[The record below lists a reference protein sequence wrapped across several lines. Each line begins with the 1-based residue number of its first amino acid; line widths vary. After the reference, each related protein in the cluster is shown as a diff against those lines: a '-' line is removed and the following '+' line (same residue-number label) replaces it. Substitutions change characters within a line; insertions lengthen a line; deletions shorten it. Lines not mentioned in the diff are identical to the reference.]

1 MIALTP
7 LTADAFAEF
16 FRALWGYDPFPWQ
29 IAFAAR
35 VCAGEAPDYV
45 TVPTGSGKTACLDAA
60 VFALAVQAS
69 LPPAERTAGRRIF
82 FIVNRRIIVDEAFDR
97 AKNHL
102 VPALV
107 NPSKYLNARE
117 VKKEVDKRMTEAEKA
132 KAIAILQAV
141 AVALR
146 SLSDN
151 DEPLACVQLR
161 GGIYRDRAWVK
172 SITQPMIICSTVDQ
186 AGSRLLF
193 RGYGVSPEARPIH
206 AALVAHDSLLLIDEA
221 HISQPF
227 LQTLAWVHRYRQHA
241 PSGSEPVT
249 LPFTIVRMTATP
261 PKDVA
266 DSAKLD
272 LTDED
277 RKHPVLKKR
286 LTATKLASLVPAPNA
301 KGKNWTD
308 KLASVLEAQAS
319 TIITTHEP
327 RSIAIMVNRV
337 ATARAVETLIKKE
350 HPNAEVQLLLGRM
363 RPLDRDQVTQNLQ
376 AVLKTR
382 NDSQS
387 SGADVPLQIVIST
400 QCLEVGADLDFDAL
414 VTECASIDAL
424 RQRFGRLN
432 RGGRTNI
439 VARAA
444 IVFPEE
450 SAKLEPPD
458 PIYGIAIA
466 RTWKWL
472 EDNSTDNAI
481 DFGLQAMTDAI
492 TAARSTDDNAFLEM
506 LSPRPDA
513 PVLLPAYLDCWAQT
527 NPGPAADPDVAIFLH
542 GPQRDMADVQVCW
555 RSDLPDEENLW
566 ADTVALCP
574 PTALECLPV
583 PLHVMRQWLIE
594 GNDLTDLSGDAPA
607 QTPAEASD
615 YKTPS
620 LRLKVLVWRGME
632 KGQNKSAV
640 LETVRELKP
649 GITLVLRAC
658 DRGWEALGHL
668 PNVGTPANIDRAEEG
683 IATLRR
689 RAIVRIHS
697 TIWPSAGEAT
707 KTLRKWAMQ
716 SEDDE
721 KVCQWRI
728 EEVRDVLIQAAE
740 ELKTKHPALSR
751 RLLHLSK
758 TKQKQLDVELYPRP
772 EGEDQVVG
780 RVLTVHEPYL
790 DDKALSGEG
799 SPDDGPDDP
808 LLESSKEQGL
818 EENTT
823 QVTALAAS
831 YASALGLTS
840 YSEAITQAALLHDV
854 GKADRRFQAMLNASN
869 VAFAMARPKLLAKS
883 ASIPSSSKARQ
894 RLRERVNLPSGFR
907 HEMLSVALAATAPAE
922 SLLPADAS
930 RKALA
935 LHLIASHHGQARP
948 FALVVEDDGL
958 PSVKVTSSSIALCL
972 TSDERSANP
981 AHALDAGFA
990 ERFWQLT
997 RRHGWWG
1004 LALLESVLR
1013 LADQS
1018 ASAHPG
1024 HTPKP

>member
-7 LTADAFAEF
+7 LTVDAFAEF

-29 IAFAAR
+29 VAFAAR
-35 VCAGEAPDYV
+35 VCAGKAPDYV

-97 AKNHL
+97 AENHL

-132 KAIAILQAV
+132 KAIAILRAV

-146 SLSDN
+146 SLGDN

-161 GGIYRDRAWVK
+161 GGIYRDRAWAK

-206 AALVAHDSLLLIDEA
+206 AALVAHDSVLLIDEA

-261 PKDVA
+261 PKDVPE
-266 DSAKLD
+266 SARLD
-272 LTDED
+272 LSAQD
-277 RKHPVLKKR
+277 REHPVLKTR
-286 LTATKLASLVPAPNA
+286 LTAPKVATLVHATNA
-301 KGKNWTD
+301 KGKKWIDN
-308 KLASVLEAQAS
+308 LAEELAKQAAK
-319 TIITTHEP
+319 IITEHKP
-327 RSIAIMVNRV
+327 SSIAIMVNRV
-337 ATARAVETLIKKE
+337 ATARTVTETMTKRYPKATV
-350 HPNAEVQLLLGRM
+350 NLLLGRM
-363 RPLDRDQVTQNLQ
+363 RPLDREQVTKNLQ
-376 AVLKTR
+376 HVLKTGQE
-382 NDSQS
+382 SQLNKAVS
-387 SGADVPLQIVIST
+387 PLQIVVST

-472 EDNSTDNAI
+472 QDNSSDNAI

-492 TAARSTDDNAFLEM
+492 SAARSTDDKASLEM
-506 LSPRPDA
+506 LSPRSDA

-574 PTALECLPV
+574 PTVLECLPV

-594 GNDLTDLSGDAPA
+594 GNNLTDLSGDAPA
-607 QTPAEASD
+607 QTPEEVSS
-615 YKTPS
+615 YKAPS
-620 LRLKVLVWRGME
+620 LQVKALVWRGVE
-632 KGQNKSAV
+632 KDQNKSAV
-640 LETVRELKP
+640 LESVRELRP
-649 GITLVLRAC
+649 GNTFVLRTSDC
-658 DRGWEALGHL
+658 GWEALGHL
-668 PNVGTPANIDRAEEG
+668 PKDVTPTNIDRAEEG

-697 TIWPSAGEAT
+697 TLWPTAGEAT
-707 KTLRKWAMQ
+707 ETLREWAMQ

-721 KVCQWRI
+721 KLCQWRS
-728 EEVRDVLIQAAE
+728 EEVRDMLIQAAE
-740 ELKTKHPALSR
+740 ELKAEHPALSH

-780 RVLTVHEPYL
+780 RVLTVREPYL
-790 DDKALSGEG
+790 DDEALSGEG

-818 EENTT
+818 EEHTT

-831 YASALGLTS
+831 YALALGLTS

-854 GKADRRFQAMLNASN
+854 GKSDRRFQAMLNASN

-883 ASIPSSSKARQ
+883 ASIPYSSKARQ
-894 RLRERVNLPSGFR
+894 RLRERATLPAGFR
-907 HEMLSVALAATAPAE
+907 HEMLSVALASTASSE
-922 SLLPADAS
+922 SLLPADAN

-948 FALVVEDDGL
+948 FALVVADEKL
-958 PSVKVTSSSIALCL
+958 PDVKVTSSGIALCL
-972 TSDERSANP
+972 TSAERRANP

-1018 ASAHPG
+1018 ASAHP
-1024 HTPKP
+1024 KSQ